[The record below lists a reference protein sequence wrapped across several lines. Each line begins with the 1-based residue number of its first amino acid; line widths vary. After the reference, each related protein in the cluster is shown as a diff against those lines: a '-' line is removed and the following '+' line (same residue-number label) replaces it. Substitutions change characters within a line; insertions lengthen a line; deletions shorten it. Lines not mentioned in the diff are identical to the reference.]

1 MEDII
6 LTDAEIAAQNEIIA
20 AENAII
26 AAENEIKA
34 KEIFDAL
41 NAAPVVVEETPVVE
55 DPTV

>member
-1 MEDII
+1 MEDIV

-34 KEIFDAL
+34 KEILDAI
-41 NAAPVVVEETPVVE
+41 NNPPVVVDETPVDE
-55 DPTV
+55 TPTV

>member
-20 AENAII
+20 AQNAII

-41 NAAPVVVEETPVVE
+41 SVAPVVVETPVDETPAV
-55 DPTV
+55 